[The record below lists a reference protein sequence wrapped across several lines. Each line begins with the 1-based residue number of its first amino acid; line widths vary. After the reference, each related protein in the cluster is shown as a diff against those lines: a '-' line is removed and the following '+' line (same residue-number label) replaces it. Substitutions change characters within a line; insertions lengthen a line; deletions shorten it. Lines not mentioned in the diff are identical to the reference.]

1 MNAVTYMFA
10 LYKNPKTKV
19 FFFFF
24 GGGGGGVLVSLN
36 HLFSPF
42 KSVKWKVMD
51 GLFYFKIQRVTYISL
66 FVKGVVIYGVFYF
79 KT

>member
-19 FFFFF
+19 FLL
-24 GGGGGGVLVSLN
+24 GEGGGVVSLN

-42 KSVKWKVMD
+42 KSVKWKVMY

>member
-19 FFFFF
+19 FFFWW
-24 GGGGGGVLVSLN
+24 GGGVGVV
-36 HLFSPF
+36 
-42 KSVKWKVMD
+42 KSVKWKVMY

-66 FVKGVVIYGVFYF
+66 FVKGGVIDGVFYF